1 MGLSTKRNRWEHPYD
16 PAVDNANKRLLAS
29 FDSDEIASIT
39 SVLHSNPILGT
50 RVTKESQ
57 T

>member
-16 PAVDNANKRLLAS
+16 PAVDNANKHLLAS